1 MALLGEAS
9 RIFRM
14 GCSAWVAGGI
24 VVLESDRGSPSLL
37 LSFFASLP
45 YKVSIFLQIRSCY
58 DVLSCH
64 RSKRRLT
71 GLGTSETLNQ
81 NKHFFLV
88 RLISFGCLYRRQK
101 ADKHSLCMWLS
112 KAVKRLLGPWH
123 SSESMLGVEQEALK
137 NGRKEIWSTVP
148 CVNSL
153 TGPLESME
161 GGGWRRENR
170 FKEKANRPSMMAN
183 EKCPAARVVALSWG
197 DGDNSHCWLM
207 WGDFER
213 QLSIVN
219 GLCDL

>member
-24 VVLESDRGSPSLL
+24 IVLESDRGSPSLL

-64 RSKRRLT
+64 RSKSRLT

-101 ADKHSLCMWLS
+101 ADKHSLCLY
-112 KAVKRLLGPWH
+112 VTVQV
-123 SSESMLGVEQEALK
+123 SEEALGTLVVIREHAGCWTGGPEEWQEGDLK
-137 NGRKEIWSTVP
+137 HCSMCEFSDQAFGKYGGRGLKEGKQV
-148 CVNSL
+148 
-153 TGPLESME
+153 ERE
-161 GGGWRRENR
+161 G
-170 FKEKANRPSMMAN
+170 
-183 EKCPAARVVALSWG
+183 
-197 DGDNSHCWLM
+197 
-207 WGDFER
+207 
-213 QLSIVN
+213 
-219 GLCDL
+219 